1 MAASPSPAAATS
13 PAESH
18 RSAVLRSLF
27 VYGPLMAEEAI
38 TALLGRVPPSRPAK
52 LFGYAR
58 CCQKGSEEASGVC
71 STNRSLVRLGY
82 PAVAAAGDGYVVEG
96 ILLERLRPQEMA
108 ALDFYE
114 DDNFK
119 RESVKVVASS
129 GFGGEEE
136 LETLAYIWPPG
147 GVVTLDP
154 TAQWSYTNFRS
165 QHMKRFIESVIQP
178 ARKAFEKQNGVLEAQ
193 MSQRTARS
201 TARS

>member
-1 MAASPSPAAATS
+1 MAAASPLAASPS
-13 PAESH
+13 ESH

-52 LFGYAR
+52 LFGYTR

-71 STNRSLVRLGY
+71 STHRSLVRLGY
-82 PAVAAAGDGYVVEG
+82 PAVAAAGKGYVVEG
-96 ILLERLRPQEMA
+96 ILLERLRPQEMQ

-119 RESVKVVASS
+119 REVVKVVAAS

-136 LETLAYIWPPG
+136 LESLAYIWPPA

-154 TAQWSYTNFRS
+154 TIPWSYTNFRT
-165 QHMKRFIESVIQP
+165 QHMKRFIESVVKP
-178 ARKAFEKQNGVLEAQ
+178 CRKAFENHEGVLEAQ
-193 MSQRTARS
+193 MSLGTARS